1 MQFDPKEEIQKLFK
15 IETKERSVVPFK
27 FNEVQSKY
35 YTEKSNRD
43 VILKARQ
50 MGFSSMMVALWLMEC
65 ILKPNTSAVLI
76 SHEGEATARMLAKAK
91 FFIKNLPLKPQLEQD
106 SKSVMTFPKTN
117 SRFYIG
123 TAGSR
128 AFGRGDTISH
138 LHVSEVAFWE
148 NPKILL
154 GLFEAV
160 PDSGNI
166 AIESTANGW
175 NHFRQMWY
183 KKSSFKKH
191 FYPWFDFQE
200 YRASLEAIDITS
212 TEEEMMEQYEIDA
225 FQIMWRR
232 QKIEAMKLL
241 SSTYSPEEQFQQEY
255 PSNADEAFLA
265 TGNSAFSQKSI
276 ISYKTRE
283 PMVGNLI
290 DNQGVIKFEPNEKG
304 LWNIY
309 QHPDIGGQYVIGAD
323 VSEGLEGGDF
333 SSAIVLD
340 DELVQVA
347 VIKSLLDVKYYGEE
361 LLKISKYYNQALL
374 GVESNNQGL
383 AVLQYLRGYSNLYHR
398 MSFDEETQVR
408 TKKMGWRTDG
418 KTKPMMISELAPMIR
433 QHLVKVVDKET
444 KSELMS
450 YINNNGKFEAQSG
463 SHDDLVIALALAVQM
478 HKEMRPQGSGG
489 HRMTDEEVN
498 EAVNIY

>member
-1 MQFDPKEEIQKLFK
+1 MQFDTKEEIQKLFK
-15 IETKERSVVPFK
+15 IETKDRKVVQFF
-27 FNEVQSKY
+27 FNEIQTKY
-35 YTEKSNRD
+35 YAEQTTRD
-43 VILKARQ
+43 LVLKARQ
-50 MGFSSMMVALWLMEC
+50 MGMTSMIVAIWLMEC
-65 ILKPNTSAVLI
+65 ILKPNTNAVII
-76 SHEGEATARMLAKAK
+76 SHEGEATARALAKAK
-91 FFIKNLPLKPQLEQD
+91 FYIEHLPLKPQLEYA
-106 SKSVMTFPKTN
+106 SKSEMTFPKTN

-123 TAGSR
+123 TAGSK
-128 AFGRGDTISH
+128 AFGRGDTITN
-138 LHVSEVAFWE
+138 LHVSEIAFWE
-148 NPKILL
+148 KPDLL
-154 GLFEAV
+154 VGLFQAV
-160 PDSGNI
+160 PKSGKI
-166 AIESTANGW
+166 VIESTANGW

-183 KKSSFKKH
+183 ESSNFKKH
-191 FYPWFDFQE
+191 FYPWFDFRE
-200 YRASLEAIDITS
+200 YSAPLEAIDITS
-212 TEEEMMEQYEIDA
+212 IEEEMMEQYGIDA

-232 QKIEAMKLL
+232 QKIEEFQLIP
-241 SSTYSPEEQFQQEY
+241 STYSSEELFQQEY
-255 PSNADEAFLA
+255 PASADEAFLI

-290 DNQGVIKFEPNEKG
+290 DSAGVIKFEPNEKG

-309 QHPDIGGQYVIGAD
+309 QHPDVGGQYVIGAD

-333 SSAIVLD
+333 SSATVLD

-347 VIKSLLDVKYYGEE
+347 TIKSLLDVKYYGDE
-361 LLKISKYYNQALL
+361 LLKIAKYYNQALL

-383 AVLQYLRGYSNLYHR
+383 AVLQYLRGYNNLYHR
-398 MSFDEETQVR
+398 TTFDEETQVR

-433 QHLVKVVDKET
+433 QHQVKVVDKET

-478 HKEMRPQGSGG
+478 NKEIRPRGSEG